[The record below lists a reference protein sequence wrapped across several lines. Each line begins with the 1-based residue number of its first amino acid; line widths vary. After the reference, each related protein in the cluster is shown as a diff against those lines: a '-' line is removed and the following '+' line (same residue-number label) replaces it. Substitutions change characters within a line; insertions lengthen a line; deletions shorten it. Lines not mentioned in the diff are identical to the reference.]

1 MNISFEKTGN
11 VSAVLTLKMEKSDY
25 ESKVKDTLKTY
36 SRKAQMPGLPSSY

>member
-36 SRKAQMPGLPSSY
+36 SRKEIGRAHV